1 MVNYKN
7 INSSSASTTC
17 FIWYLTWEVYLE
29 PCQTFPQLTNFT
41 NAMDVRRGSRH
52 TPELGVVDVAYLYVV
67 KWKLLV
73 MIVAGL
79 QF

>member
-17 FIWYLTWEVYLE
+17 FIWYLNWEVYLE
-29 PCQTFPQLTNFT
+29 PCQTS

-52 TPELGVVDVAYLYVV
+52 TPELGVVDAAYLYVV

>member
-1 MVNYKN
+1 M
-7 INSSSASTTC
+7 
-17 FIWYLTWEVYLE
+17 YLE

-52 TPELGVVDVAYLYVV
+52 TPELGVVDAAYLYVV